1 MIRNLKNMGYTL
13 EICNEKSQ
21 EKSHI
26 NHTDILREMDIEA
39 IAMAQITLEDL
50 TEIPRVMKATRLI
63 IKNNDDQL
71 HPKYM
76 KTKIFKSYH
85 PKPYN

>member
-39 IAMAQITLEDL
+39 IAMA
-50 TEIPRVMKATRLI
+50 
-63 IKNNDDQL
+63 
-71 HPKYM
+71 
-76 KTKIFKSYH
+76 
-85 PKPYN
+85 